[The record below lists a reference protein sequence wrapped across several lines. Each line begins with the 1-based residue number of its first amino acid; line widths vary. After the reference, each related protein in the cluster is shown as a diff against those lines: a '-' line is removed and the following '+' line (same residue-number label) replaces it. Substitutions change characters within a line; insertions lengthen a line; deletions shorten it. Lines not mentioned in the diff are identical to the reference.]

1 MDKNYNNY
9 ATGSLVVGI
18 VAIVLWFFGI
28 TSLLSVVLGIVGI
41 CLAGKAKYNGV
52 ESGVRTGG
60 LVTSII
66 GLIGGAISF
75 VATVLLVS
83 VFTSI
88 ASVC

>member
-1 MDKNYNNY
+1 MDKNYSNY
-9 ATGSLVVGI
+9 AAGSLVLGI
-18 VAIVLWFFGI
+18 VAIAFWFFGMA
-28 TSLLSVVLGIVGI
+28 SLLSVVLGIVGI
-41 CLAGKAKYNGV
+41 CLAGKAKEKGDD
-52 ESGVRTGG
+52 SGMRTGG